1 MTIQDKVVWEDGE
14 RRLYFDGD
22 VLKLRYKGEDYTFS
36 SHGYEPMAIILKGG
50 TAVAYIHNSFIVED
64 VCKAFIENPKYLCH
78 TITGHNYNAKHFC
91 MLLTIALDYGFE
103 WDIDSLEMKL
113 RFQEREVW
121 YSADGIEFGKYADEI
136 DDSIDP
142 AEFDDE
148 DDTQCVYDIIYIV
161 VDGKEYHL
169 KDATM
174 DKMNQLGIFEPGRRK
189 PKIRINGT
197 KGSVIA
203 AYAADWRS
211 GNTFTPFG
219 FPCNTKQF
227 CDMIAY
233 VIRDG
238 RNCYEMSTLR
248 KTLFYQY
255 NKNT

>member
-1 MTIQDKVVWEDGE
+1 MAIKDNVVWGDGE
-14 RRLYFDGD
+14 RKLFFDGD

-36 SHGYEPMAIILKGG
+36 SHGYEPMAIILKDG
-50 TAVAYIHNSFIVED
+50 AEVARIHNSFITED
-64 VCKAFIENPKYLCH
+64 VCKAFVENPKYLCH
-78 TITGHNYNAKHFC
+78 TITGHNYNAKHFLT
-91 MLLTIALDYGFE
+91 LLTTALDYGFE

-121 YSADGIEFGKYADEI
+121 YNADGVEFGKYADEI
-136 DDSIDP
+136 DDSVDP

-148 DDTQCVYDIIYIV
+148 DDMQCVYDIIYIL

-174 DKMNQLGIFEPGRRK
+174 DKINQLGIFEPGRRK

-233 VIRDG
+233 VIRNG
-238 RNCYEMSTLR
+238 KNCYEMSTLR
-248 KTLFYQY
+248 KTLM
-255 NKNT
+255 